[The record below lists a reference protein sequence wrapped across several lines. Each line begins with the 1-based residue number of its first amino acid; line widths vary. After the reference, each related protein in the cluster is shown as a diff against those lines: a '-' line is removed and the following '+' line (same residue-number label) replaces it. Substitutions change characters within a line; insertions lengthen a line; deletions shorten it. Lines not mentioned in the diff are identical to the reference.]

1 MKRLFSFL
9 AIIAIIGASNCSRI
23 PDNNDP
29 VLGIWSNTLTTL
41 ENAKDQNG
49 VEREE
54 WIFNDVYL
62 GRYHRYVGN
71 SIVIETD
78 FSWEVTDGAYTIS
91 YAIPE
96 LSSVEVVMTQS
107 EENDLL
113 ELPSGEVFATRQ

>member
-29 VLGIWSNTLTTL
+29 VLGIWSSTLTTL

-49 VEREE
+49 AEREE

-62 GRYHRYVGN
+62 GRYHRYEGN
-71 SIVIETD
+71 SLVLQTD
-78 FSWEVTDGAYTIS
+78 FSWEVTDGTYTIS

-96 LSSVEVVMTQS
+96 LSPVEVFMTQS

>member
-1 MKRLFSFL
+1 MLAIL
-9 AIIAIIGASNCSRI
+9 AIIGVSNCTRI

-29 VLGIWSNTLTTL
+29 VLGIWSRTTTAT
-41 ENAKDQNG
+41 EDAKNQNV

-62 GRYHRYVGN
+62 GRYHRYSDN
-71 SIVIETD
+71 AIVLQTD
-78 FSWEVTDGAYTIS
+78 FSWEVTDDGTYSIN
-91 YAIPE
+91 YGVQE
-96 LSSVEVVMTQS
+96 LPPVEVSMTRS